1 LAQVAAGATS
11 LVEGAIDRYGAVGFG
26 YDQARESTPLRALAK
41 LAVALATISFALL
54 GIASASSAQESG
66 QAIIG
71 QLRVEDDS
79 GERVPVE
86 GVTVSIDGQ
95 GEAVTDADGQWSIPV
110 EAAGTYSVLLDI
122 ETLPDGV
129 SLRDASRATL
139 EVLVEDGQD
148 KRALFG
154 LISGSAEDAAAAAA
168 EDAEGQGISGRR
180 VAQLTVE
187 GLKQGLYLAMA
198 AIGLSLIFG
207 TTGLVNFAHAELVTW
222 GQLSTFLF
230 NYYGLAGFI
239 GFLAPLPGPFGD
251 GVNLVFAAVL
261 GMISGGLM
269 GYALDRGLFRSMR
282 RNGIS
287 LIAQMVITIGLSI
300 LLRYLYLYNFGG
312 NPRFFR
318 NYSAQTALSIGPID
332 ITPKDLIAT
341 GISVIVLLLV
351 GALLQLTRI
360 GKAMRAVADNRDL
373 AESSGIDVQ
382 KVISVVWI
390 AGGAL
395 AALGGVFFGLDQIKW
410 DFGFRILL
418 LIFAAVTLGG
428 LGTAYGA
435 LVGALVV
442 GLVINLSTLFIDAEL
457 KNMVALLVLVLILL
471 FRPQGILGQSER
483 VG

>member
-1 LAQVAAGATS
+1 VRYAVAVAAIG
-11 LVEGAIDRYGAVGFG
+11 LFAIGPGR
-26 YDQARESTPLRALAK
+26 
-41 LAVALATISFALL
+41 AVA
-54 GIASASSAQESG
+54 AQDEG
-66 QAIIG
+66 QAING
-71 QLRVEDDS
+71 QLRVEDES
-79 GERVPVE
+79 GERLAVE
-86 GVTVSIDGQ
+86 GVLITVDGQ
-95 GEAVTDADGQWSIPV
+95 GEAITDAEGLWSVPV
-110 EAAGTYSVLLDI
+110 EAAGSYTVILDPT
-122 ETLPDGV
+122 TLPDGV
-129 SLRDASRATL
+129 SLRDSDRGTL
-139 EVLVEDGQD
+139 EVLVEEGRD
-148 KRALFG
+148 KLALFA
-154 LISGSAEDAAAAAA
+154 LSSGAAGSST
-168 EDAEGQGISGRR
+168 DTNTSGITGRR

-222 GQLSTFLF
+222 GQLATFFF
-230 NYYGLAGFI
+230 NYYGLAGLI
-239 GFLAPLPGPFGD
+239 GFLAPLPGPLGD
-251 GVNLVFAAVL
+251 GVNLIFAAVL
-261 GMISGGLM
+261 GMVAGGLL
-269 GYALDRGLFRSMR
+269 GYLLDRGLFRGMR
-282 RNGIS
+282 RDGVS

-300 LLRYLYLYNFGG
+300 LLRYLFLYNFGG

-318 NYSAQTALSIGPID
+318 DYSTQTALKIWVVE
-332 ITPKDLIAT
+332 ITPKDLLAM
-341 GISVIVLLLV
+341 GVSIVVLILV
-351 GALLQLTRI
+351 GALLQMTRI

-382 KVISVVWI
+382 RVISVVWI

-418 LIFAAVTLGG
+418 LLFAAVTLGG

-471 FRPQGILGQSER
+471 FRPQGILGRAER

>member
-1 LAQVAAGATS
+1 M
-11 LVEGAIDRYGAVGFG
+11 
-26 YDQARESTPLRALAK
+26 RALAK
-41 LAVALATISFALL
+41 LAVALATIMLVLL
-54 GIASASSAQESG
+54 GLGSALSAQDRE
-66 QAIIG
+66 QAVIG
-71 QLRVEDDS
+71 QLRVEDDT

-86 GVTVSIDGQ
+86 GVTLSIDGQ
-95 GEAVTDADGQWSIPV
+95 GETITDTEGQWSIPV
-110 EAAGTYSVLLDI
+110 DAAGTYTVTVDI
-122 ETLPDGV
+122 STLPDGV
-129 SLRDASRATL
+129 SLRDADRASL
-139 EVLVEDGQD
+139 EVLVEAGQD
-148 KRALFG
+148 KRALFA
-154 LISGSAEDAAAAAA
+154 LISGTAEDAAAAVA
-168 EDAEGQGISGRR
+168 ESAEGQGISGRR
-180 VAQLTVE
+180 VAQLSVE

-222 GQLSTFLF
+222 GQLSTFFF
-230 NYYGLAGFI
+230 NYYGLAGLI
-239 GFLAPLPGPFGD
+239 GFLAPLPPPFGD
-251 GVNLVFAAVL
+251 GVNLIFAAVL

-282 RNGIS
+282 RGGVS

-300 LLRYLYLYNFGG
+300 LLRYLFLYNFGG

-318 NYSAQTALSIGPID
+318 NYSAQTAMSIGPIE

-341 GISVIVLLLV
+341 CISIVVLLMV
-351 GALLQLTRI
+351 GGLLQLTRI

-382 KVISVVWI
+382 RVISVVWI

-418 LIFAAVTLGG
+418 LIFASVTLGG

-435 LVGALVV
+435 LVGAIVV

-457 KNMVALLVLVLILL
+457 KNMVALLVMVLILL

>member
-1 LAQVAAGATS
+1 MRG
-11 LVEGAIDRYGAVGFG
+11 
-26 YDQARESTPLRALAK
+26 LAK
-41 LAVALATISFALL
+41 LAGALVGIALVLLAT
-54 GIASASSAQESG
+54 ASVASAQESG
-66 QAIIG
+66 QAVIG
-71 QLRVEDDS
+71 QLRVEDDT

-86 GVTVSIDGQ
+86 GVTITVEGQ
-95 GEAVTDADGQWSIPV
+95 GETTTDAEGQWSVPV
-110 EAAGTYSVLLDI
+110 EAAGTYSVSLDPA
-122 ETLPDGV
+122 TLPDGV
-129 SLRDASRATL
+129 VLRDADRASL
-139 EVLVEDGQD
+139 EVLVEAGQD

-154 LISGSAEDAAAAAA
+154 LISGTAEEAAA
-168 EDAEGQGISGRR
+168 EVADTGQGITGRR
-180 VAQLTVE
+180 VAQLSVE

-251 GVNLVFAAVL
+251 GVNLIFAAVF
-261 GMISGGLM
+261 GMMSGALL
-269 GYALDRGLFRSMR
+269 GYALDRGLFRGMR
-282 RNGIS
+282 RNGVS

-300 LLRYLYLYNFGG
+300 LLRYVFLYNFGG

-318 NYSAQTALSIGPID
+318 DYSAQTALSIGPIE

-341 GISVIVLLLV
+341 GISVVMLLLV

-382 KVISVVWI
+382 RVISVVWI

-418 LIFAAVTLGG
+418 LIFASVTLGG

-435 LVGALVV
+435 LVGAIVV

-471 FRPQGILGQSER
+471 FRPQGILGQTER

>member
-1 LAQVAAGATS
+1 MNTTRQLVAALAVVLFALVGLAGPGLAQGDEQS
-11 LVEGAIDRYGAVGFG
+11 
-26 YDQARESTPLRALAK
+26 
-41 LAVALATISFALL
+41 
-54 GIASASSAQESG
+54 
-66 QAIIG
+66 IIG
-71 QLRVEDDS
+71 QLRVEDES

-86 GVTVSIDGQ
+86 GVSISVDGQ
-95 GEAVTDADGQWSIPV
+95 GDAVSDAEGQWSIPV
-110 EAAGTYSVLLDI
+110 DAAGTYTVTLDA
-122 ETLPDGV
+122 ETLPEGIA
-129 SLRDASRATL
+129 LRDATRASL
-139 EVLVEDGQD
+139 EVLVEAGAD

-154 LISGSAEDAAAAAA
+154 LVTGDAESAAAAIA
-168 EDAEGQGISGRR
+168 DEGSSITGRR
-180 VAQLTVE
+180 VAQLAVE

-222 GQLSTFLF
+222 GQLSTFFF
-230 NYYGLAGFI
+230 NYYGLAGVI
-239 GFLAPLPGPFGD
+239 GFLAPLPAPFGD
-251 GVNLVFAAVL
+251 GVNLIIAAVF
-261 GMISGGLM
+261 GMISGGLL

-282 RNGIS
+282 RNGVS

-300 LLRYLYLYNFGG
+300 LLRYVFLYNFGG

-318 NYSAQTALSIGPID
+318 NYSAQTALSIGPIE

-341 GISVIVLLLV
+341 GISIAVLLLV
-351 GALLQLTRI
+351 GGLLQFTRI

-382 KVISVVWI
+382 RVISVVWI

-395 AALGGVFFGLDQIKW
+395 AALGGVFFGLDQVKW

-442 GLVINLSTLFIDAEL
+442 GLAINLSTLFIDAEL

-471 FRPQGILGQSER
+471 FRPQGILGRPER

>member
-1 LAQVAAGATS
+1 
-11 LVEGAIDRYGAVGFG
+11 
-26 YDQARESTPLRALAK
+26 
-41 LAVALATISFALL
+41 
-54 GIASASSAQESG
+54 
-66 QAIIG
+66 
-71 QLRVEDDS
+71 
-79 GERVPVE
+79 
-86 GVTVSIDGQ
+86 
-95 GEAVTDADGQWSIPV
+95 
-110 EAAGTYSVLLDI
+110 
-122 ETLPDGV
+122 
-129 SLRDASRATL
+129 
-139 EVLVEDGQD
+139 
-148 KRALFG
+148 
-154 LISGSAEDAAAAAA
+154 
-168 EDAEGQGISGRR
+168 
-180 VAQLTVE
+180 
-187 GLKQGLYLAMA
+187 
-198 AIGLSLIFG
+198 
-207 TTGLVNFAHAELVTW
+207 
-222 GQLSTFLF
+222 
-230 NYYGLAGFI
+230 
-239 GFLAPLPGPFGD
+239 
-251 GVNLVFAAVL
+251 
-261 GMISGGLM
+261 MISGGLM

-382 KVISVVWI
+382 RVISVVWI

>member
-1 LAQVAAGATS
+1 MVGSVWRAVLASAFVLASLLGFATVAAAQDDGQT
-11 LVEGAIDRYGAVGFG
+11 VG
-26 YDQARESTPLRALAK
+26 
-41 LAVALATISFALL
+41 
-54 GIASASSAQESG
+54 
-66 QAIIG
+66 G
-71 QLRVEDDS
+71 QLRVEDDG
-79 GERVPVE
+79 GELVPVE
-86 GVTVSIDGQ
+86 GAVVAIDGQ
-95 GEAVTDADGQWSIPV
+95 DEAVTDSEGRWLITVS
-110 EAAGTYSVLLDI
+110 EGGTYVVVLDPA
-122 ETLPDGV
+122 TLPEGV
-129 SLRDASRATL
+129 SLRDIARGSL
-139 EVLVEDGQD
+139 EVLVEPGQS
-148 KRALFG
+148 KTVLFALTTG
-154 LISGSAEDAAAAAA
+154 ESIDSSSGDVDSGSSSGSD
-168 EDAEGQGISGRR
+168 ITGRR

-222 GQLSTFLF
+222 GQLTTFFF
-230 NYYGLAGFI
+230 NYYGLAGLF
-239 GFLAPLPGPFGD
+239 GFLAPLPGPLGD
-251 GVNLVFAAVL
+251 GVNLIFAALL
-261 GMISGGLM
+261 GMICGGGL
-269 GYALDRGLFRSMR
+269 GYLLDRGLFRGMR
-282 RNGIS
+282 RSGVS

-300 LLRYLYLYNFGG
+300 LLRYLFLYNFGG

-318 NYSAQTALSIGPID
+318 DFASQRAMSIGPVE
-332 ITPKDLIAT
+332 ITPKDLTAMI
-341 GISVIVLLLV
+341 ISIIILVLV

-382 KVISVVWI
+382 RVISVVWI

-435 LVGALVV
+435 LVGALTV
-442 GLVINLSTLFIDAEL
+442 GLVINLSTLFIDVEL

-471 FRPQGILGQSER
+471 FRPQGILGRPER

>member
-1 LAQVAAGATS
+1 MLWSHRRGH
-11 LVEGAIDRYGAVGFG
+11 G
-26 YDQARESTPLRALAK
+26 ESAFLRALAK
-41 LAVALATISFALL
+41 LAVALTALL
-54 GIASASSAQESG
+54 LVLFGTLGQASAQDGG

-71 QLRVEDDS
+71 QLRVEDDT

-86 GVTVSIDGQ
+86 GVTLTIDGG

-110 EAAGTYSVLLDI
+110 DAAGTYTVSIDPAS
-122 ETLPDGV
+122 LPDGV
-129 SLRDASRATL
+129 ALRDADRASL
-139 EVLVEDGQD
+139 EVLVEEGQD
-148 KRALFG
+148 KRALFA
-154 LISGSAEDAAAAAA
+154 LISGTAEEAAAAA
-168 EDAEGQGISGRR
+168 EDGGSSITGRR

-222 GQLSTFLF
+222 GQLSTYLF
-230 NYYGLAGFI
+230 NFYGLAGFI

-251 GVNLVFAAVL
+251 GVNLILAAVL
-261 GMISGGLM
+261 GMLSGGLL

-300 LLRYLYLYNFGG
+300 VLRYLFLYNFGG

-318 NYSAQTALSIGPID
+318 DYAAQTAMSIGPVE
-332 ITPKDLIAT
+332 ITPKDLIAMI
-341 GISVIVLLLV
+341 ISVVVLILV

-382 KVISVVWI
+382 RVISVVWI
-390 AGGAL
+390 AGAAL
-395 AALGGVFFGLDQIKW
+395 AALGGVFFGIDQIKW

-418 LIFAAVTLGG
+418 LLFASVVLGG

-442 GLVINLSTLFIDAEL
+442 GLVINLSTLVIDAEL
-457 KNMVALLVLVLILL
+457 KNMVALLVMVLILL
-471 FRPQGILGQSER
+471 FRPQGILGRPER

>member
-1 LAQVAAGATS
+1 MRILLQLVAACGLTV
-11 LVEGAIDRYGAVGFG
+11 LFVLG
-26 YDQARESTPLRALAK
+26 T
-41 LAVALATISFALL
+41 AVA
-54 GIASASSAQESG
+54 GSAQGDG
-66 QAIIG
+66 QSISG
-71 QLRVEDDS
+71 QLRVEDES
-79 GERVPVE
+79 GERVGVE
-86 GVTVSIDGQ
+86 GALVTVDGQ
-95 GEAVTDADGQWSIPV
+95 GEAITDADGVWSVPV
-110 EAAGTYSVLLDI
+110 AEPGTYTVVLDAT
-122 ETLPDGV
+122 TLPDGV
-129 SLRDASRATL
+129 SLRDSDRGTL
-139 EVLVEDGQD
+139 EVLVEAGQD
-148 KRALFG
+148 KRALFA
-154 LISGSAEDAAAAAA
+154 LGSADGVGV
-168 EDAEGQGISGRR
+168 DEGSGITGRR

-222 GQLSTFLF
+222 GQLTAFLF
-230 NYYGLAGFI
+230 NSYGLAGVI

-261 GMISGGLM
+261 GMVSGALA
-269 GYALDRGLFRSMR
+269 GYLLDRLLFRGMR
-282 RNGIS
+282 RAGVS

-300 LLRYLYLYNFGG
+300 LLRYLFLYNFGG

-318 NYSAQTALSIGPID
+318 DYSTQTAMSIGPVQ
-332 ITPKDLIAT
+332 ITPKDLLAT
-341 GISVIVLLLV
+341 IISIVVLLLV

-382 KVISVVWI
+382 RVISVVWI

-410 DFGFRILL
+410 DLGFRILL

-435 LVGALVV
+435 LVGAVVV
-442 GLVINLSTLFIDAEL
+442 GLVINLSTLVIDAEL
-457 KNMVALLVLVLILL
+457 KNMVALVVLVLILL
-471 FRPQGILGQSER
+471 VRPQGILGQRER

>member
-1 LAQVAAGATS
+1 MNICRQLLA
-11 LVEGAIDRYGAVGFG
+11 
-26 YDQARESTPLRALAK
+26 ALA
-41 LAVALATISFALL
+41 VVLL
-54 GIASASSAQESG
+54 FLVGLSSPGAAQDDG
-66 QAIIG
+66 QSVIG
-71 QLRVEDDS
+71 QLRVEDET

-86 GVTVSIDGQ
+86 GVSITIEGQ
-95 GEAVTDADGQWSIPV
+95 GDAVSDADGQWAIPIDTP
-110 EAAGTYSVLLDI
+110 GTYTVALDPA
-122 ETLPDGV
+122 TLPDQI
-129 SLRDASRATL
+129 SLRDANRASL
-139 EVLVEDGQD
+139 EVLVEAGKD

-154 LISGSAEDAAAAAA
+154 LVTGDAASAAAAIQ
-168 EDAEGQGISGRR
+168 DEGSSITGRR
-180 VAQLTVE
+180 VAQLSVE

-222 GQLSTFLF
+222 GQLSTFFF
-230 NYYGLAGFI
+230 NYYGLAGVL
-239 GFLAPLPGPFGD
+239 GFLAPLPPPFGD
-251 GVNLVFAAVL
+251 GVNLIFAALL
-261 GMISGGLM
+261 GMVSGGLM

-282 RNGIS
+282 RGGVS

-300 LLRYLYLYNFGG
+300 LLRYLFLYNFGG

-318 NYSAQTALSIGPID
+318 NYSAQTALSIGPIE

-341 GISVIVLLLV
+341 GISIAVLLLV

-471 FRPQGILGQSER
+471 FRPQGILGRPER

>member
-1 LAQVAAGATS
+1 MAALAVVLFALVGLAGPGLAQGDEQS
-11 LVEGAIDRYGAVGFG
+11 
-26 YDQARESTPLRALAK
+26 
-41 LAVALATISFALL
+41 
-54 GIASASSAQESG
+54 
-66 QAIIG
+66 IIG
-71 QLRVEDDS
+71 QLRVEDES

-86 GVTVSIDGQ
+86 GVSISVDGQ
-95 GEAVTDADGQWSIPV
+95 GDAVSDAEGQWSIPV
-110 EAAGTYSVLLDI
+110 DAAGTYTVTLDA
-122 ETLPDGV
+122 ETLPEGIA
-129 SLRDASRATL
+129 LRDATRASL
-139 EVLVEDGQD
+139 EVLVEAGAD

-154 LISGSAEDAAAAAA
+154 LVTGDAESAAAAIA
-168 EDAEGQGISGRR
+168 DEGSSITGRR
-180 VAQLTVE
+180 VAQLAVE

-222 GQLSTFLF
+222 GQLSTFFF
-230 NYYGLAGFI
+230 NYYGLAGVI
-239 GFLAPLPGPFGD
+239 GFLAPLPAPFGD
-251 GVNLVFAAVL
+251 GVNLIIAAVF
-261 GMISGGLM
+261 GMISGGLL

-282 RNGIS
+282 RNGVS

-300 LLRYLYLYNFGG
+300 LLRYVFLYNFGG

-318 NYSAQTALSIGPID
+318 NYSAQTALSIGPIE

-341 GISVIVLLLV
+341 GISIAVLLLV
-351 GALLQLTRI
+351 GGLLQFTRI

-382 KVISVVWI
+382 RVISVVWI

-395 AALGGVFFGLDQIKW
+395 AALGGVFFGLDQVKW

-442 GLVINLSTLFIDAEL
+442 GLAINLSTLFIDAEL

-471 FRPQGILGQSER
+471 FRPQGILGRPER

>member
-1 LAQVAAGATS
+1 M
-11 LVEGAIDRYGAVGFG
+11 FG
-26 YDQARESTPLRALAK
+26 Y
-41 LAVALATISFALL
+41 
-54 GIASASSAQESG
+54 ASSAWSQEDG
-66 QAIIG
+66 QSIEG
-71 QLRVEDDS
+71 QLRVEDET

-86 GVTVSIDGQ
+86 GVTISVDGE
-95 GEAVTDADGQWSIPV
+95 GDAVTDAEGVWNVPV
-110 EAAGTYSVLLDI
+110 SAAGTYTVTLDA

-129 SLRDASRATL
+129 SLRDAERASL
-139 EVLVEDGQD
+139 EVLVEAGQT
-148 KRALFG
+148 KKALFA
-154 LISGSAEDAAAAAA
+154 LSSGAAG
-168 EDAEGQGISGRR
+168 ESGDSGDEGSSISGRR
-180 VAQLTVE
+180 IAQLTVE

-222 GQLSTFLF
+222 GQLTTFFF
-230 NYYGLAGFI
+230 NYYGLAGI
-239 GFLAPLPGPFGD
+239 LGFLAPLPGPFGD

-261 GMISGGLM
+261 GMISGGLL
-269 GYALDRGLFRSMR
+269 GYALDRGLFRGMR
-282 RNGIS
+282 RSGVS

-300 LLRYLYLYNFGG
+300 LLRYVFLYNFGG

-318 NYSAQTALSIGPID
+318 DFAGQRAISIGPVE
-332 ITPKDLIAT
+332 ITPKDLTAM
-341 GISVIVLLLV
+341 GISIVVLLIV
-351 GALLQLTRI
+351 GALLQFTRI

-382 KVISVVWI
+382 RVISIVWI
-390 AGGAL
+390 SGGAL

-418 LIFAAVTLGG
+418 LIFASVTLGG

-435 LVGALVV
+435 LVGALAV
-442 GLVINLSTLFIDAEL
+442 GIAINLSTLFIDVEL

-471 FRPQGILGQSER
+471 FRPQGILGRPER

>member
-1 LAQVAAGATS
+1 LRILLQLVAACGLTV
-11 LVEGAIDRYGAVGFG
+11 LFVLG
-26 YDQARESTPLRALAK
+26 T
-41 LAVALATISFALL
+41 AVA
-54 GIASASSAQESG
+54 GSAQDDG
-66 QAIIG
+66 QSISG
-71 QLRVEDDS
+71 QLRVEDES
-79 GERVPVE
+79 GERVGVE
-86 GVTVSIDGQ
+86 GVLVTVDGQ
-95 GEAVTDADGQWSIPV
+95 GEAISDAEGVWSIPV
-110 EAAGTYSVLLDI
+110 AEPGNYTVVLDAT
-122 ETLPDGV
+122 TLPDGV
-129 SLRDASRATL
+129 SLRDSDRGTL
-139 EVLVEDGQD
+139 EMLVEAGQD
-148 KRALFG
+148 KRALFALG
-154 LISGSAEDAAAAAA
+154 SSDGAGVDQGSG
-168 EDAEGQGISGRR
+168 ITGRR

-222 GQLSTFLF
+222 GQLSAFLF
-230 NYYGLAGFI
+230 NYYGLAGVI

-261 GMISGGLM
+261 GMISGGLA
-269 GYALDRGLFRSMR
+269 GYLLDRLLFRGMR
-282 RNGIS
+282 RSGVS

-300 LLRYLYLYNFGG
+300 LLRYVFLYNFGG

-318 NYSAQTALSIGPID
+318 DYSTQTALSIGPVD
-332 ITPKDLIAT
+332 ITPKDLLAT
-341 GISVIVLLLV
+341 IISIVVLLLV

-382 KVISVVWI
+382 RVISVVWI

-410 DFGFRILL
+410 DLGFRVLL

-435 LVGALVV
+435 LVGAVVV
-442 GLVINLSTLFIDAEL
+442 GLVINLSTLVIDAEL
-457 KNMVALLVLVLILL
+457 KNMVALVVLVLILL
-471 FRPQGILGQSER
+471 VRPQGILGQRER

>member
-1 LAQVAAGATS
+1 MFTGEVVHRDVQRRSCPSGLAGRLARWLAATGVAVLAFSSIGGSVAAQDDEGPAIFGS
-11 LVEGAIDRYGAVGFG
+11 LKY
-26 YDQARESTPLRALAK
+26 ESAD
-41 LAVALATISFALL
+41 
-54 GIASASSAQESG
+54 G
-66 QAIIG
+66 
-71 QLRVEDDS
+71 ED
-79 GERVPVE
+79 VPVPDVE
-86 GVTVSIDGQ
+86 IVVADVGSVLSDEN
-95 GEAVTDADGQWSIPV
+95 GEWRIVVPADG
-110 EAAGTYSVLLDI
+110 EYSVTI
-122 ETLPDGV
+122 NVETLPSGV
-129 SLRDASRATL
+129 VLRNPDRATNPA
-139 EVLVEDGQD
+139 VNVTDGREQ
-148 KRALFG
+148 RALFPLVEAG
-154 LISGSAEDAAAAAA
+154 GAVVTNESGS
-168 EDAEGQGISGRR
+168 ITGRR
-180 VAQLTVE
+180 IAQLAVE

-222 GQLSTFLF
+222 GQLSTFMF

-261 GMISGGLM
+261 GMASGALL

-282 RNGIS
+282 RSGVS
-287 LIAQMVITIGLSI
+287 LIAQMVVTIGLSI
-300 LLRYLYLYNFGG
+300 LVRYLFLYNFGG

-318 NYSAQTALSIGPID
+318 DYSAQTAISIGPVD
-332 ITPKDLIAT
+332 ITPKDLIAVA
-341 GISVIVLLLV
+341 ISIVVLLLV

-382 KVISVVWI
+382 RVISVVWI

-410 DFGFRILL
+410 DFGFRVLL

-471 FRPQGILGQSER
+471 FRPQGILGRAER

>member
-1 LAQVAAGATS
+1 M
-11 LVEGAIDRYGAVGFG
+11 
-26 YDQARESTPLRALAK
+26 RALAK
-41 LAVALATISFALL
+41 LAVAVATISLALL
-54 GIASASSAQESG
+54 GIASASSAQDGG

-71 QLRVEDDS
+71 QLRVEDDT
-79 GERVPVE
+79 GERVPIE
-86 GVTVSIDGQ
+86 GVTISIDGQ

-110 EAAGTYSVLLDI
+110 EAAGNYSVLLDI

-139 EVLVEDGQD
+139 DILVEDGQD

-154 LISGSAEDAAAAAA
+154 LISGSAEDAAAATAL
-168 EDAEGQGISGRR
+168 DAEGQGISGRR

-251 GVNLVFAAVL
+251 GVNLIFAALL

-318 NYSAQTALSIGPID
+318 NYSAQTALTIGPID

-341 GISVIVLLLV
+341 GISIIVLLLV

-382 KVISVVWI
+382 RVISVVWI

-471 FRPQGILGQSER
+471 FRPQGILGQAER

>member
-1 LAQVAAGATS
+1 MVHKALKAGAGETAH
-11 LVEGAIDRYGAVGFG
+11 LKTFTQLLAALAIFLLAVVGFANPG
-26 YDQARESTPLRALAK
+26 
-41 LAVALATISFALL
+41 
-54 GIASASSAQESG
+54 SAQEDG
-66 QAIIG
+66 QAVIG
-71 QLRVEDDS
+71 QLRVEDET

-95 GEAVTDADGQWSIPV
+95 GEAISDADGQWSIPV
-110 EAAGTYSVLLDI
+110 DAAGTYTVALDI
-122 ETLPDGV
+122 ETLPESV
-129 SLRDASRATL
+129 TLRDADRASL
-139 EVLVEDGQD
+139 EVLVEAGSE

-154 LISGSAEDAAAAAA
+154 LVTGDAASAAATLA
-168 EDAEGQGISGRR
+168 DDSSSITGRR
-180 VAQLTVE
+180 IAQLSVE

-222 GQLSTFLF
+222 GQLSTFFF
-230 NYYGLAGFI
+230 NYYGLAGVL
-239 GFLAPLPGPFGD
+239 GFLAPLPPPFGD
-251 GVNLVFAAVL
+251 GVNLIFAAVL
-261 GMISGGLM
+261 GMVSGGLM

-282 RNGIS
+282 RGGVS

-300 LLRYLYLYNFGG
+300 LLRYVFLYNFGG

-318 NYSAQTALSIGPID
+318 NYSAQTALSIGPIE

-341 GISVIVLLLV
+341 GISIAVLLLV

-471 FRPQGILGQSER
+471 FRPQGILGRPER